1 MINCCIWR
9 WLKHSILLLFLLFF
23 LLLTHTSANLVS
35 PIRRCH
41 SCASLSYLNVWSQLM
56 QVYFPPMNYTDHC
69 WDPVFDMGS
78 VACTT
83 ACITMVE
90 QIITE
95 NYNEYAVIRGCIDR
109 FLLFGLDEDVHNAFV
124 IKNGCRIADRQLLN
138 LKPLQPYNTRVT
150 VCSCTSGSYCNNENR
165 DATSWNSLLIY
176 VFMWSLSFL

>member
-1 MINCCIWR
+1 MRVQIFSECFWTVTDSRKKSAGWLCGCYFSGKICFKQLITGYVMINCCIWR

-23 LLLTHTSANLVS
+23 LLLTHTSANLAS

-95 NYNEYAVIRGCIDR
+95 NCKSCLKNFLIR
-109 FLLFGLDEDVHNAFV
+109 A
-124 IKNGCRIADRQLLN
+124 K
-138 LKPLQPYNTRVT
+138 
-150 VCSCTSGSYCNNENR
+150 
-165 DATSWNSLLIY
+165 
-176 VFMWSLSFL
+176 